1 MTNDTYWTSDRIKS
15 ELDAMQSR
23 GINRHTV
30 TPLLYRIR
38 DHYEDRIADMP
49 YVEEVKIRMLEEKL
63 DRYQTYIEDL
73 EIQLYGR
80 TRKAKDES

>member
-1 MTNDTYWTSDRIKS
+1 MQPQYWTSNQIEE
-15 ELDAMQSR
+15 ELDKLQPL

-49 YVEEVKIRMLEEKL
+49 YIEDVRIRSLEERIAK
-63 DRYQTYIEDL
+63 YQQYIEDL

-80 TRKAKDES
+80 ISRTIE